1 MEPVVTV
8 ASAHQWDGEKNQR
21 EAPGGLV
28 SLAAVLPKLTGL
40 KVRWLKL
47 PALESGLR
55 SPVFSCATLRK
66 LINLP
71 GPQFPQL

>member
-47 PALESGLR
+47 PARRFHTQLD
-55 SPVFSCATLRK
+55 K
-66 LINLP
+66 
-71 GPQFPQL
+71 GPETH